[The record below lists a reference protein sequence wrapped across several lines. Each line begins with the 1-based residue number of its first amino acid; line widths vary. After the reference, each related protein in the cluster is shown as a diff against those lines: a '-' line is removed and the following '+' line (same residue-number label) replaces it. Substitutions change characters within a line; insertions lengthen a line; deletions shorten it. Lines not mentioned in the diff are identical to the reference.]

1 MKQTTTWMLFGVAAL
16 VAQPAVTDQQRVF
29 AAGVEVALRTN
40 EAENVRNLPF
50 QAGFAAAYGARHG
63 FTREDALASVTIVPA
78 RILGV
83 ADRIGSIEVGKRAS
97 LFVATGDALEPSTQ
111 VTHLFIEGVRVPI
124 DSRHIRLYEEYLDRT
139 PALALPG
146 ESR

>member
-1 MKQTTTWMLFGVAAL
+1 MSG
-16 VAQPAVTDQQRVF
+16 
-29 AAGVEVALRTN
+29 
-40 EAENVRNLPF
+40 
-50 QAGFAAAYGARHG
+50 
-63 FTREDALASVTIVPA
+63 
-78 RILGV
+78 
-83 ADRIGSIEVGKRAS
+83 ADRIGSSEVGKRAS